1 MHLGG
6 IQMKLVIDS
15 SDIQKIKELNELLTV
30 AGVTTNPTII
40 TKSGRPSEDVINDL
54 IDILSPDQLIFIQV
68 VKTDFEGIM
77 EEAKYINSLREK
89 NMVVKIPVTHEGLKA
104 IKECKKLGI
113 KTLAT
118 AIYTANQGFMA
129 ALNGA
134 DYLAPYVNRMENFG
148 YGIGQ
153 VCDLLDMLR
162 LNNLP
167 TEVIAASFKN
177 TRQVHELFKAG
188 IQSVTVPVDV
198 AFNLIDHPATESAVE
213 TFSKDWEKAYGR
225 NSLA

>member
-104 IKECKKLGI
+104 IKEMQELNKNKDTATRSMITFLVINTASITIMPTTIISLRMYYGSI
-113 KTLAT
+113 TPESIIPYIIITSTLSCL
-118 AIYTANQGFMA
+118 IGLIIDRLF
-129 ALNGA
+129 
-134 DYLAPYVNRMENFG
+134 YLRRRYV
-148 YGIGQ
+148 
-153 VCDLLDMLR
+153 
-162 LNNLP
+162 
-167 TEVIAASFKN
+167 
-177 TRQVHELFKAG
+177 
-188 IQSVTVPVDV
+188 
-198 AFNLIDHPATESAVE
+198 
-213 TFSKDWEKAYGR
+213 
-225 NSLA
+225 